1 MTKVTKL
8 PVQRSEV
15 PPAPDPD
22 GLSATGLSLLVVVPC
37 LNEEQTVSRV
47 VSGVP
52 RKITGIERVEVLVI
66 DDGSSDATAQ
76 RARES
81 GADVVRHSTNQGLG
95 SSFQEAVRVALARGV
110 DILVNIDGDGQ
121 FNPED
126 IPLVVAPVVNQQA
139 DMATASRFLDRAKRP
154 EMPAIKRWG
163 NRGVARIVWLLT
175 GKRFHDVSCGFRAFS
190 RAALLRINLFGSFTY
205 TQEAF
210 LDLLFKDLAI
220 REVPVKVRGTRE
232 FGTSKVA
239 SSIPRYALRSLQIML
254 GAFISYRPLRF
265 FTAIASV
272 FLLMGL
278 GCLVF
283 LGIHYLRTGAF
294 TPHIWSG
301 FVGGSF
307 AFLGIITL
315 VIGLVGDMLMRIRMN
330 QEDILYLMKARDA
343 KNAAKTRPAGAR
355 ISGREP
361 HERGR

>member
-1 MTKVTKL
+1 MDR
-8 PVQRSEV
+8 RSGENT
-15 PPAPDPD
+15 ADD
-22 GLSATGLSLLVVVPC
+22 LILLVVIPC

-47 VSGVP
+47 VSGGP
-52 RKITGIERVEVLVI
+52 RRIIGIERVEVLVI

-81 GADVVRHSTNQGLG
+81 GADVVRHPINQGLG
-95 SSFQEAVRVALARGV
+95 SSFQEAVRIALARGV

-121 FNPED
+121 FNPEH

-139 DMATASRFLDRAKRP
+139 DMATASRFLDSAKRP

-175 GKRFHDVSCGFRAFS
+175 GRRFHDVSCGFRAFS
-190 RAALLRINLFGSFTY
+190 RTALLRMNLFGSFTY

-210 LDLLFKDLAI
+210 LDLLFKDLTI
-220 REVPVKVRGTRE
+220 LEVPVRVRGTRE
-232 FGTSKVA
+232 FGTSRVA

-254 GAFISYRPLRF
+254 GAFISYRPFRF
-265 FTAIASV
+265 FAAIASV
-272 FLLMGL
+272 FLLLGL

-283 LGIHYLRTGAF
+283 LGIHYLRSGAF
-294 TPHIWSG
+294 TPHIWAG

-307 AFLGIITL
+307 TFLGIITL
-315 VIGLVGDMLMRIRMN
+315 IVGLVGDMLMRIRMN
-330 QEDILYLMKARDA
+330 QENILYLLKAGNA
-343 KNAAKTRPAGAR
+343 ENAAESRPADAR
-355 ISGREP
+355 ISEREP